1 MQQEINELKHSLSI
15 QTNVNTMNQK
25 QFTEDKERLVETYD
39 QKIKKLNEDWEQNNA
54 KNLVHYICRFY
65 LISFIG
71 KSFIRTETIMRFGN

>member
-54 KNLVHYICRFY
+54 KNLVHYISRFY